1 MAYTVENNEKRREST
16 VFIFQTFGGDMP
28 LFWCSISEFF
38 CTWYRHEETHYIM
51 VACMDDVD
59 WERLEVWL
67 KQACRFVMSWLIFAK
82 PNSVE
87 ESPAVFLLKTPTC
100 VPHIR
105 DSTAHK
111 YLNVRHMRNLGTT
124 VSSFRITTSY
134 KMIVWSLDT
143 LPKGNLHGQSN
154 LLPNKLA
161 WQKYS
166 YFCTN
171 RGG

>member
-1 MAYTVENNEKRREST
+1 MGAAGSLIKAGLQVCNELT
-16 VFIFQTFGGDMP
+16 
-28 LFWCSISEFF
+28 
-38 CTWYRHEETHYIM
+38 Y
-51 VACMDDVD
+51 
-59 WERLEVWL
+59 
-67 KQACRFVMSWLIFAK
+67 FAR

-87 ESPAVFLLKTPTC
+87 ESPAVFLLKSKTPTC

-111 YLNVRHMRNLGTT
+111 YLNVRHMRNFGTT
-124 VSSFRITTSY
+124 VSSFRLTTSY
-134 KMIVWSLDT
+134 SMIVWSLAT
-143 LPKGNLHGQSN
+143 LPKGIFHGQSN

-166 YFCTN
+166 YLCTN